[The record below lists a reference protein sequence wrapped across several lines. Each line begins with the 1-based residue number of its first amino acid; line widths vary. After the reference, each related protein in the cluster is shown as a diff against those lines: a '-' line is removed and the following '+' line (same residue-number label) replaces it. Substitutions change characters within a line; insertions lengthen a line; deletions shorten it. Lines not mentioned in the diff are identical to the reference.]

1 MIILAGMIGAG
12 KSLYTKKLSNELGTK
27 AFFEPVANNPILDKY
42 YAEPDKYAFSL
53 QIFFLNQRFKLIKE
67 AFNENNNVLDRSIYE
82 DELFTYV
89 NTLEG
94 NISTEEFAIYTD
106 LVDNMM
112 EELEGLPKKAP
123 DLLVYLDADIDHV
136 LKNIKKRGREYEQ
149 VENDPGL
156 LDYYKLLID
165 NYVGWFEN
173 YNKSPKIKIDASQYD
188 VNKEEDW
195 QIVYGLIENKMK
207 EIGL

>member
-1 MIILAGMIGAG
+1 MIGAG

-27 AFFEPVANNPILDKY
+27 AFYEPVANNPILDKY

-53 QIFFLNQRFKLIKE
+53 QIFFLNQRFKLIKK

-173 YNKSPKIKIDASQYD
+173 YDKSPKIKIDAGQYD

-195 QIVYGLIENKMK
+195 QDVYGLIENKMM
-207 EIGL
+207 ELGL

>member
-1 MIILAGMIGAG
+1 MIGAG
-12 KSLYTKKLSNELGTK
+12 KSLYTKKLSNELNTK
-27 AFFEPVANNPILDKY
+27 AFYEPVATNPILDKY
-42 YAEPDKYAFSL
+42 YAKPDKYAFSL

-67 AFNENNNVLDRSIYE
+67 AFNEDNNVLDRSIYE

-94 NISTEEFAIYTD
+94 NISNEEFTIYKD
-106 LVDNMM
+106 LVNNMM

-149 VENDPGL
+149 VEDDPEL

-165 NYVGWFEN
+165 NYVDWFEN
-173 YNKSPKIKIDASQYD
+173 YDKSPKIKIDASQYD
-188 VNKEEDW
+188 VNEEKDW
-195 QIVYGLIENKMK
+195 QIVYGLIEDKMK

>member
-1 MIILAGMIGAG
+1 MIGAG

-27 AFFEPVANNPILDKY
+27 AFYEPVANNPILDKY

-123 DLLVYLDADIDHV
+123 DLLVYLDADINHV

-165 NYVGWFEN
+165 NYVGWFGN

-195 QIVYGLIENKMK
+195 QVVYGLIENKMK